1 MLIDLHCHLDSRFF
15 PLNEVEKVVSRA
27 RKAGVEIILANGIN
41 VKENREVLELS
52 SRFEEIKACLGIHPT
67 DIDKLTDAEIDKEI
81 KFIEAN
87 KDKIIAIGEV
97 GLDFKEKG
105 VDKKRQVK
113 VFEKFVKLA
122 IKLDKPIIVHSRKAE
137 RECIE
142 ILEKLKCG
150 KVVMHCFSGRRSLF
164 SRIIDNGWFVTI
176 PASIKYNAQ
185 FQLLAQEMPLDRIF
199 CETDSPFLHPDR
211 KDKNEPCFVVE
222 GYKKIAEIRE
232 LSLGEIEKKIEG
244 NYKRL
249 FG

>member
-1 MLIDLHCHLDSRFF
+1 MFIDLHCHLDSRFF

-41 VKENREVLELS
+41 VKENREVLKLS

-97 GLDFKEKG
+97 GLDFKEEDI
-105 VDKKRQVK
+105 DKERQMK

-185 FQLLAQEMPLDRIF
+185 FQLLASLMPLDRIF
-199 CETDSPFLHPDR
+199 CETDSPFLHPD
-211 KDKNEPCFVVE
+211 KGEKNEPAFVVE
-222 GYKKIAEIRE
+222 GYKKIAEIKE
-232 LSLGEIEKKIEG
+232 LSVGEVEKKIEK
-244 NYKRL
+244 NFRKL
-249 FG
+249 FD